1 MHPTRK
7 KAYDASE
14 AVRPRHPSTS
24 GRASCCLQ
32 NDADRGEASLDAG
45 EMDDDGSSCRVNGH
59 GQRNG
64 EGGERDSTKTVRA
77 PNASA
82 RAFFTLCVP
91 QLVHLPPCEESSLT
105 EARPKKPDDGAAWL
119 SPREWTSHATGLAE
133 VQGRG
138 EPPRRVEASGNR
150 TTRRVLSCA
159 FSSRSCDAGATLRV
173 RVELAAF
180 ICHRR

>member
-7 KAYDASE
+7 KAYDPSE
-14 AVRPRHPSTS
+14 AVRPRHPSSS

-32 NDADRGEASLDAG
+32 NDADKVGTLPDDG
-45 EMDDDGSSCRVNGH
+45 EMDDDGSSCLVNGH

-77 PNASA
+77 PNASV

-91 QLVHLPPCEESSLT
+91 QLVHLSTCEESSLT
-105 EARPKKPDDGAAWL
+105 EARQKKPDDGAAWL

-133 VQGRG
+133 VQRRT

-150 TTRRVLSCA
+150 TTRRVLRCA
-159 FSSRSCDAGATLRV
+159 FSSRSCDSGATLQLRIDS
-173 RVELAAF
+173 AAI

>member
-7 KAYDASE
+7 KAYDPSK

-77 PNASA
+77 PNASV
-82 RAFFTLCVP
+82 RVLLTLCVP
-91 QLVHLPPCEESSLT
+91 QLVRLPPCEKSALT
-105 EARPKKPDDGAAWL
+105 EFRQKKPDDDKAWL
-119 SPREWTSHATGLAE
+119 SSREWASHATGLAE
-133 VQGRG
+133 VQRRT

-159 FSSRSCDAGATLRV
+159 LSSRSCDAGATR
-173 RVELAAF
+173 
-180 ICHRR
+180 